1 MSEWPTPTPASA
13 FAARRAA
20 LAPRLGAPALF
31 AAGFARP
38 RNFLGNPYEFRAG
51 SHFLYLVGRQLPGA
65 ALLLAGDATLY
76 VEPAAPDD
84 VLWTGPVQSLDELET
99 ELALRVRP
107 IGELA
112 AALDRVGETA
122 TLPPP
127 DLETSDWLSSL
138 LGRSVEP
145 GVDDELGALDA
156 ALADAMIEQRIVHDA
171 AALAQLRQAAALT
184 VLAHRAGMAS
194 TRPGLREAAVMAEMQ
209 RQVVRSGGSFAYAPI
224 VTLRGE
230 VLHNERHDG
239 VLRPGD
245 LLLCDVGAETPEGWA
260 SDVTRTWPVSGRFSA
275 SQRDAYEIV
284 RRAQLAAIGAV
295 RPGADFREV
304 HRIAARALLEGLVS
318 VGVFR
323 GNVDD
328 LYERGAAGLFF
339 PHGVGHLLGLDVH
352 DMEDLGDRAG
362 YAAGRSRA
370 SSRGERYLRLDR
382 DLAANMV
389 VTIEPGFY
397 RIRELLEDPEE
408 LGDLADALNLDALAR
423 FEDVRGI
430 RIEDD
435 VLVTETGSEVLT
447 SALEVNPDAI
457 EALVGAPA

>member
-1 MSEWPTPTPASA
+1 
-13 FAARRAA
+13 
-20 LAPRLGAPALF
+20 
-31 AAGFARP
+31 
-38 RNFLGNPYEFRAG
+38 
-51 SHFLYLVGRQLPGA
+51 
-65 ALLLAGDATLY
+65 
-76 VEPAAPDD
+76 
-84 VLWTGPVQSLDELET
+84 
-99 ELALRVRP
+99 
-107 IGELA
+107 
-112 AALDRVGETA
+112 
-122 TLPPP
+122 
-127 DLETSDWLSSL
+127 
-138 LGRSVEP
+138 
-145 GVDDELGALDA
+145 
-156 ALADAMIEQRIVHDA
+156 
-171 AALAQLRQAAALT
+171 
-184 VLAHRAGMAS
+184 
-194 TRPGLREAAVMAEMQ
+194 
-209 RQVVRSGGSFAYAPI
+209 
-224 VTLRGE
+224 
-230 VLHNERHDG
+230 
-239 VLRPGD
+239 
-245 LLLCDVGAETPEGWA
+245 
-260 SDVTRTWPVSGRFSA
+260 
-275 SQRDAYEIV
+275 
-284 RRAQLAAIGAV
+284 V